1 MMAKATI
8 KPTELSFRPA
18 RPEDAKVASGLIY
31 ETFPQVA
38 TFTIGLG
45 SEARARAI
53 LEKIFTLPGHR
64 LSFEETTLATHQG
77 RIVGVLA
84 AYPASRLAKLDRRAD
99 RLILKQYRLR
109 GKIALAVRTWP
120 LLFMKS
126 VKRRDYVIGN
136 LAVKQAYRGKGIG
149 GQILAQ
155 AEEKAMEASLKRL
168 VLRVAIENKAAKAL
182 YEKAGFKTTA
192 MYLESNRRVKVAG
205 AGYRWMVKD
214 LSQ

>member
-1 MMAKATI
+1 
-8 KPTELSFRPA
+8 
-18 RPEDAKVASGLIY
+18 
-31 ETFPQVA
+31 
-38 TFTIGLG
+38 
-45 SEARARAI
+45 
-53 LEKIFTLPGHR
+53 
-64 LSFEETTLATHQG
+64 
-77 RIVGVLA
+77 LA

-155 AEEKAMEASLKRL
+155 AEEKAKEASLKRL